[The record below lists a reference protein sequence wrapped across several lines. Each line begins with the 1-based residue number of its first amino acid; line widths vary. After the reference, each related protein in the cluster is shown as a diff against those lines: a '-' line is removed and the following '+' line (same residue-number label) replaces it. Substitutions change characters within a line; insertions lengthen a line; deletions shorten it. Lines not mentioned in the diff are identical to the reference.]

1 VIVIGVRTYLCHCA
15 QLIPQ
20 DPFCGDRGWKMMNRS
35 LYEKKD
41 YAKNRGLGDSGEAYS
56 QGFGDSDESVL
67 ERVLSCGA
75 VV

>member
-1 VIVIGVRTYLCHCA
+1 VHSLFLRILFVVIG
-15 QLIPQ
+15 
-20 DPFCGDRGWKMMNRS
+20 GWKMMNRS